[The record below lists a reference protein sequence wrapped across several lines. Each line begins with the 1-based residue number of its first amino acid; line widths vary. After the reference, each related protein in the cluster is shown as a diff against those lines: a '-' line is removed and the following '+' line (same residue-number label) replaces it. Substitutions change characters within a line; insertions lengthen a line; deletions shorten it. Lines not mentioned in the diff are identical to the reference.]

1 MKKSLAFLAAAI
13 LLFSG
18 CKTWDGSADYGN
30 VLIYIPQAM
39 FDGGITSDYPVPST
53 VAEDSRN
60 FRYDSQGIHILLGV
74 MRSGSYSGE
83 AFSVKV
89 SASDSDFAEYTLPET
104 VSVAAGQKSAS
115 FTLDLPMSVLEDYV
129 GQKPAITVSISDPSA
144 YSLSD
149 HATSVHIITDID
161 ALAEI
166 IL

>member
-1 MKKSLAFLAAAI
+1 MKKSLIFLAAAI
-13 LLFSG
+13 LLLSG

-39 FDGGITSDYPVPST
+39 FDGGITNDYPVPSGGG
-53 VAEDSRN
+53 EDSRN
-60 FRYDSQGIHILLGV
+60 FRCDDRGIHILLGV

-89 SASDSDFAEYTLPET
+89 SASDSDFTEFTLPEK
-104 VSVAAGQKSAS
+104 VSVEAGKKSAS
-115 FTLDLPMSVLEDYV
+115 FTLDLPLSVLEDYA
-129 GQKPAITVSISDPSA
+129 GQTPAITVSISDPTA

-149 HATSVHIITDID
+149 VATSVRVVTDID
-161 ALAEI
+161 ALAAL